1 MSFQDLMEDI
11 ALGFEFVG
19 VTILVVGS
27 IATLTPFAVAAL
39 RGRAGE
45 AYTVARNGLGRVI
58 LLGLEILI
66 LADIIRT
73 ITVDLTL
80 VSAATLGVIVLVRT
94 FLSFSLEIEL
104 EGTFPWRRATPNAGT
119 GRAEED
125 LDRSRT

>member
-1 MSFQDLMEDI
+1 M
-11 ALGFEFVG
+11 
-19 VTILVVGS
+19 
-27 IATLTPFAVAAL
+27 TPFAVAAL

-104 EGTFPWRRATPNAGT
+104 EGTFPWRRATTNAGT